1 MQFFHIA
8 DLVALSLFAFFWLG
22 FEYIIDHSP
31 LRHKSLSGL
40 MAHKRR
46 EWMLAFSDR
55 DLRMFDEGILSG
67 LQTGTSFMGTV
78 SIFAIGGCF
87 ALLNSTDIVLAIFK
101 DLHVVDTDVRAAWEI
116 KIIGLTFIFV
126 YSFFKFAWSYRLFNY
141 CGILMGAVPMV
152 GEALPEEI
160 RQQALLAAKMNTVA
174 SRHFTAGIRGIF
186 FGFAFL
192 GWLIGPYILM
202 LSTLC
207 VAIVIIRRQFF
218 SNARRILM
226 SAR

>member
-1 MQFFHIA
+1 
-8 DLVALSLFAFFWLG
+8 
-22 FEYIIDHSP
+22 
-31 LRHKSLSGL
+31 

-46 EWMLAFSDR
+46 EWMLAFSER

-67 LQTGTSFMGTV
+67 LQSGTGFMGTV

-87 ALLNSTDIVLAIFK
+87 ALLNSTDVVLAIFR
-101 DLHVVDTDVRAAWEI
+101 DFEVVDTTLRGAWNI

-152 GEALPEEI
+152 GSALPEEI
-160 RQQALLAAKMNTVA
+160 REQALLAAEMNITA
-174 SRHFTAGIRGIF
+174 SKHFTAGIRGIF

-192 GWLIGPYILM
+192 GWLIGPYVLIG
-202 LSTLC
+202 STLC
-207 VAIVIIRRQFF
+207 VSAVLIRRQFF
-218 SNARRILM
+218 SKARKVLID
-226 SAR
+226 AN

>member
-1 MQFFHIA
+1 MIA
-8 DLVALSLFAFFWLG
+8 LGVFIAFWLC
-22 FEYIIDHSP
+22 FEYAIDHSP

-40 MAHKRR
+40 IAHKRR
-46 EWMLAFSDR
+46 EWMIAFSER

-67 LQTGTSFMGTV
+67 LQSGTGFMGTV

-87 ALLNSTDIVLAIFK
+87 ALLNSTDVVLAIFR
-101 DLHVVDTDVRAAWEI
+101 DFEVVDTTLRGAWEI

-152 GEALPEEI
+152 GSALLEEI
-160 RQQALLAAKMNTVA
+160 RVQALLAAEMNITA

-192 GWLIGPYILM
+192 GWLIGPYVLIG
-202 LSTLC
+202 STLC
-207 VAIVIIRRQFF
+207 VSLVLIRRQFF
-218 SNARRILM
+218 SKARKILLT
-226 SAR
+226 AN